1 MLRWWFIARKLN
13 HRSNISCSDIICNA
27 ECFSLIAGH
36 GGFGTVERGE
46 QYRIGGSRT
55 ATLEMKGRRKGS
67 VPFADIEDDPALMNE
82 PPARYGETGPYGTDG
97 SSPYDEQVSI
107 RAPTAAWSFIL

>member
-1 MLRWWFIARKLN
+1 MFYAAVLCLFL
-13 HRSNISCSDIICNA
+13 SP
-27 ECFSLIAGH
+27 GH

-67 VPFADIEDDPALMNE
+67 VPFADTEDDPALMNE
-82 PPARYGETGPYGTDG
+82 PPARYGGESGPYGSD
-97 SSPYDEQVSI
+97 PNQFDEVCI
-107 RAPTAAWSFIL
+107 